1 MFPTR
6 WILASTVSVILYSVP
21 SYSAPVEVITSA
33 STSKTCSESPTE
45 AKTYGDIISVS
56 RDPCRQSEGYG
67 YSDDQRRFNSPRK
80 TDSQREGPRE
90 KSPKPLY
97 KVEYDDPC
105 PIGLERPNGC
115 VQNPDAQLCDDG
127 SRPERRLITFADG
140 PRKGEVVDFDYIC
153 PEDSSPLPISDEL
166 IIEQEAIVVTP
177 AEFRKFP
184 IKSFSVHSDPDG
196 VSLIRAYTHFWAEG
210 GSQEFHTVMSG
221 KNVDVRAIPVE
232 WLWDYGDGTT
242 ARFSDPGG
250 PVDDRS
256 LSEATPT
263 SHQFQDTGL
272 FQVKVT
278 TMYRGEF
285 RVENGSWE
293 PIPGQAA
300 VPSDQS
306 PMDIWR
312 TKKQL
317 VDPNV

>member
-1 MFPTR
+1 MG
-6 WILASTVSVILYSVP
+6 
-21 SYSAPVEVITSA
+21 VE
-33 STSKTCSESPTE
+33 TCPN
-45 AKTYGDIISVS
+45 DQI
-56 RDPCRQSEGYG
+56 RQFY
-67 YSDDQRRFNSPRK
+67 DDKKHERRKIKRK
-80 TDSQREGPRE
+80 TKVRVDYDDSCRIGLEYFDGCDSNPDSPICIDGTRPKYRYVTVLEGPRE
-90 KSPKPLY
+90 
-97 KVEYDDPC
+97 
-105 PIGLERPNGC
+105 
-115 VQNPDAQLCDDG
+115 
-127 SRPERRLITFADG
+127 
-140 PRKGEVVDFDYIC
+140 GEVIQSGLYC
-153 PEDSSPLPISDEL
+153 PEDPEPKVSPEGNLVVE
-166 IIEQEAIVVTP
+166 EEIVVTP

-210 GSQEFHTVMSG
+210 GAQEFHTVMSG

-285 RVENGSWE
+285 RVENGPWE